1 MIDPTSTTSASST
14 SSTSA
19 TATSASND
27 TLDKNA
33 FLQLLVAELQH
44 QDPTDAQDPNQM
56 VAQMAQFST
65 LEQQENTNT
74 LLTGMQNQISALF
87 QGQSANLIGQQ
98 VQVTNSSMTVSGGA
112 GSVGVNLPSAANV
125 VVTIQNSSGNTI
137 ATLNEGAMAAGSQVV
152 QWNGKDSN
160 GNQVADGAYTVSV
173 SATGANGQAV
183 AATTTSYA
191 TVTGVSFVNG
201 TIMVTAGGQ
210 QYPLSAINAISS

>member
-1 MIDPTSTTSASST
+1 MQTGMIDTSST
-14 SSTSA
+14 SSTAS
-19 TATSASND
+19 TASTASND

-74 LLTGMQNQISALF
+74 LLTGMQNQISALY
-87 QGQSANLIGQQ
+87 QSQSASLIGQQ
-98 VQVTNSSMTVSGGA
+98 VQVTNSTMTVSGGS

-125 VVTIQNSSGNTI
+125 VVTIKDGSGNAL
-137 ATLNEGAMAAGSQVV
+137 ATLNEGAMTAGSQVV
-152 QWNGKDSN
+152 QWNGKDTN

-173 SATGANGQAV
+173 AATGANGQAV

-191 TVTGVSFVNG
+191 TVTGISFVNG